1 MIEIRECVDRE
12 VWDDFILEN
21 GGHPLQLWGWG
32 ALKEKHGWHAD
43 RLLAYEFDEPIAAA
57 SVLTKKLPF
66 PFKAFSYVPRGP
78 VGEGSQRGEFL
89 EELADF
95 AKRKRKAVCLSIEPV
110 EAEFKVPEMWRA
122 GGNSIL
128 PALTIQLDLDKTES
142 ELLAVMAKK
151 TRQYIRKSAADVTI
165 KRVKTGQE
173 LDKCLAIYSQTS
185 KRAGFN
191 LHSKDY
197 YHDVF
202 HSLGDHSLIY
212 AAYHGDE
219 PVAFLWL
226 AVSADTAFELYG
238 GMNDIGQDLRA
249 NYALKWHAIK
259 ATKEWGLSTYD
270 FGGIIGEG
278 IATFKRSWT
287 DDDTVLSG
295 TFDRPLSPLYS
306 LWVGMLPKVKK
317 AVQKSRR
324 IVKRSK

>member
-1 MIEIRECVDRE
+1 MIEIRECSDRE
-12 VWDDFILEN
+12 IWDDYILDN

-32 ALKEKHGWHAD
+32 LLKEKHGWKAD
-43 RLLAYEFDEPIAAA
+43 RIIAYEFDEPIAAA
-57 SVLTKKLPF
+57 LILTKKLPF

-78 VGEGSQRGEFL
+78 VGEGRERGEFL
-89 EELADF
+89 EELASY
-95 AKRKRKAVCLSIEPV
+95 ARRRRKSVCLSIEP
-110 EAEFKVPEMWRA
+110 ADTQFSTPEGWRVGTNA
-122 GGNSIL
+122 IL
-128 PALTIQLDLDKTES
+128 PALTIQLDLNKTES

-173 LDKCLAIYSQTS
+173 LDKCLAIYDETS
-185 KRAGFN
+185 KRAGFS

-202 HSLGDHSLIY
+202 HSMGEYGLIY
-212 AAYHGDE
+212 AAYKENE

-226 AVSADTAFELYG
+226 AISSNTAFELYG

-259 ATKEWGLSTYD
+259 ATKEWGLDIYD

-287 DDDTVLSG
+287 DGDTTLVG
-295 TFDRPLSPLYS
+295 TIDRPLSSSYN
-306 LWVGMLPKVKK
+306 LWVNLLPNAKRT
-317 AVQKSRR
+317 VQKTRR
-324 IVKRSK
+324 IFKR